1 VGVQKY
7 LGIYRAIVTNNSDPE
22 GLRRL
27 EVSVPEVFGAAASVW
42 AAACVP
48 AGSRA
53 RPGVGSLVWV
63 QFEGGDPRR
72 PVWVGVAVTR
82 RR

>member
-1 VGVQKY
+1 MEKY
-7 LGIYRAIVTNNSDPE
+7 FGIYRAIVTGNVDPE

-27 EVSVPEVFGAAASVW
+27 EVSVPEVLGENDRVW

-48 AGSRA
+48 AGSRS
-53 RPGVGSLVWV
+53 RPGVGSVVWV
-63 QFEGGDPRR
+63 QFEGGEPSR

>member
-1 VGVQKY
+1 MEKY
-7 LGIYRAIVTNNSDPE
+7 FGIYRAMVTNNVDPE

-27 EVSVPEVFGAAASVW
+27 GGEAGPEVFGENEQVW

-48 AGSRA
+48 AGSRG
-53 RPGVGSLVWV
+53 RPGVGSVVWV
-63 QFEGGDPRR
+63 QFEAGDPAR

>member
-1 VGVQKY
+1 MEKY
-7 LGIYRAIVTNNSDPE
+7 FGIYRAIVMDNVDPQ

-27 EVSVPEVFGAAASVW
+27 EVSVPAVLGENERVW

-48 AGSRA
+48 AGSRG
-53 RPGVGSLVWV
+53 RPGVGSVVWV
-63 QFEGGDPRR
+63 QFEGGEPEK

>member
-1 VGVQKY
+1 MEKY
-7 LGIYRAIVTNNSDPE
+7 FGIYRAMVTNNVDPE

-27 EVSVPEVFGAAASVW
+27 EVSVPEVLGEGERVW
-42 AAACVP
+42 AVACVP
-48 AGSRA
+48 AGSRG
-53 RPGVGSLVWV
+53 RPGVGSVVWV